1 MCFDQDKMK
10 GSTILD
16 TNRLET
22 LMSYDVMDTHPEAI
36 YDEITSLA
44 ASICNTPTSLI
55 SLVDDKRQF
64 FKSHFGLDINGTPLE
79 DSFCKHVITDDI
91 DILVVEDTHKDKR
104 FRNYNLVKNDPNVGF
119 YAGASLTAENGQR
132 LGTICVLDYEPK
144 QLNDAQ
150 INGLQTLA
158 KQVVQLFELRKSKK
172 VEEDQKLDLEQKG
185 KLLDNIVNATGIGIW
200 ERNLIDDSITLNE
213 QALNIYGLNKA
224 NLSEFKTDTWFNL
237 IHKDD
242 LEEVKKKMLACLS
255 YPSNDCTVQ
264 YRMLQKGGEYKWIQ
278 DQGKVLQW
286 SNDKKPQLM
295 YGTVQDITDKKNYT
309 AELQRVKNNQE
320 AMINSTKDLMWCVD
334 LEFRLITANT
344 AYHQLVKKIQGKPFE
359 EGELVFSDHVSME
372 VTTKWKGYYNRALTS
387 GAFSV
392 KQKIQDPQKFWTTYG
407 LTSFD
412 LLYNKEGDKIGITC
426 FSKDITSEVLSQQV
440 LISAKEEMQKIMDTS
455 LDIICTL
462 DEEGYFLSVNKAC
475 KQIWGYFPKDIIGTK
490 YLELVYKEDIKSTED
505 SAESVLSGQKVVNFE
520 NRYIHKNRTIVPMLW
535 SSFWDEKDRVYYCIA
550 RDNTEKKKAELLLK
564 NSERRFKTLV
574 QESSDIISI
583 LDLEA
588 NFTYVSPS
596 SFKILGATP
605 EDYVGTNAFDYIHPN
620 DIARVKE
627 KFNYILQNESV
638 EIDSFRFRDINGEWK
653 WFENVIT
660 NQLTEPSINGLVVTT
675 RDITAKKKAEQ
686 QLENS
691 ERRYKTLVQEGS
703 DMICIVDE
711 KAIFS
716 YASPTS
722 TKILEIT
729 PEEFVGSNA
738 FDYVHPD
745 DYDTVYNE
753 FLKVLN
759 IPQVNIKP
767 FRFKHGAGHWVWLE
781 TAITNKLDEPT
792 IKGIV
797 VNSKDVTTKVQHLN
811 AIEEQNAQLKKIAW
825 TQSHIVRAP
834 VARLMG
840 LINLLTDDKGKLNVE
855 EKEQVLSFIL
865 TSANE
870 IDHIIK
876 DIVENTINVI
886 DIEENK

>member
-22 LMSYDVMDTHPEAI
+22 LMSYDVMDTHPEVI

-44 ASICNTPTSLI
+44 ASICDTPASLI

-91 DILVVEDTHKDKR
+91 DLLVVEDTHKDLR
-104 FRNYNLVKNDPNVGF
+104 FSDNNLVKNDPNIGF
-119 YAGASLTAENGQR
+119 YAGASLTTENGQR
-132 LGTICVLDYEPK
+132 LGTLCVLDYKPK
-144 QLNDAQ
+144 QLNEAQ

-158 KQVVQLFELRKSKK
+158 KQVVHLLDLRKSKK
-172 VEEDQKLDLEQKG
+172 KEVEQQLDLERKG
-185 KLLDNIVNATGIGIW
+185 KLLDKVVTATGIGIW
-200 ERNLIDDSITLNE
+200 ERNLIDDVLTLNE
-213 QALNIYGLNKA
+213 QALDIYGIENTS
-224 NLSEFKTDTWFNL
+224 LSDFKTDTWFSL
-237 IHKDD
+237 IHEDD
-242 LEEVKKKMLACLS
+242 LEEVKIKMSECLS
-255 YPSNDCTVQ
+255 YPSNGCSVQ
-264 YRMLQKGGEYKWIQ
+264 YRMLQKDGTYKWIQ
-278 DQGKVLQW
+278 DKGKVLHW
-286 SNDKKPQLM
+286 SDDKKPQLM
-295 YGTVQDITDKKNYT
+295 YGTVQDITEKKNFT
-309 AELQRVKNNQE
+309 HELQRVKNNQE

-344 AYHQLVKKIQGKPFE
+344 AYHQLVEKIQGKPFE
-359 EGELVFSDHVSME
+359 EGEFVFSDHVSME

-475 KQIWGYFPKDIIGTK
+475 KQIWGYLPKDIIGTK

-520 NRYIHKNRTIVPMLW
+520 NRYIHKNGTIVPMLW
-535 SSFWDEKDRVYYCIA
+535 SSNWDEKDRVYYCIA
-550 RDNTEKKKAELLLK
+550 RDNTEKKKAESQLK

-588 NFTYVSPS
+588 NFNYVSPS
-596 SFKILGATP
+596 SFKILSAAP
-605 EDYVGTNAFDYIHPN
+605 EEYIGTNAFDYIHEN

-627 KFNYILQNESV
+627 KFNSILHNESV
-638 EIDSFRFRDINGEWK
+638 EIESFRFRDFNGEWK

-660 NQLTEPSINGLVVTT
+660 NQLNEPSINGLVVTA
-675 RDITAKKKAEQ
+675 RDITEKKKAEE

-722 TKILEIT
+722 TKILNIT
-729 PEEFVGSNA
+729 PEEFVGTNA
-738 FDYVHPD
+738 FNHVHPE
-745 DYDTVYNE
+745 DYEAVYNE
-753 FLKVLN
+753 FIKVLDN
-759 IPQVNIKP
+759 PQVAIKP
-767 FRFKHGAGHWVWLE
+767 FRFKHGDGHWVWLE
-781 TAITNKLDEPT
+781 TIVTNKLNEPT
-792 IKGIV
+792 INGIV
-797 VNSKDVTTKVQHLN
+797 VNS
-811 AIEEQNAQLKKIAW
+811 
-825 TQSHIVRAP
+825 
-834 VARLMG
+834 
-840 LINLLTDDKGKLNVE
+840 
-855 EKEQVLSFIL
+855 
-865 TSANE
+865 
-870 IDHIIK
+870 
-876 DIVENTINVI
+876 
-886 DIEENK
+886 